1 MTDPYLAIAAIATDQ
16 YMNERLNAAATQQ
29 AYLDD
34 NGVNPQG
41 PLTWVIQYRYVWA
54 ASPSWG
60 EKWQYALDAHPTPE
74 DPPYEPG
81 KDTAV
86 ITDLD
91 ILATVQS
98 LMGAHQRDQAA
109 HEAPEPERVE
119 NTADDVQ
126 DENAG
131 APDD

>member
-1 MTDPYLAIAAIATDQ
+1 MADPYLAIAAIATDQ
-16 YMNERLNAAATQQ
+16 YMNERLNACATQQ

-34 NGVNPQG
+34 NGVNPQE

-60 EKWQYALDAHPTPE
+60 EKWQYALDSHPDDDT
-74 DPPYEPG
+74 YEPG
-81 KDTAV
+81 TDTAV

-98 LMGAHQRDQAA
+98 LMGAKQRDQAA
-109 HEAPEPERVE
+109 QEAPESERVA
-119 NTADDVQ
+119 NTAEDVQ
-126 DENAG
+126 DENTG
-131 APDD
+131 